1 MLVDPKSKSLINVFT
16 VRLVNHRLGKG
27 FFCAASRLFDSFRNS
42 ECIILLLW
50 QKPNFP
56 KLRKAPRNSYVPP
69 SSATCIGFFFFGADQ
84 SAMSSGLQY
93 GKDIGLGEINTKH
106 ARLQREAP
114 NPRRMRRNRKQ
125 ERKVRMGLTLRKFP
139 CPSTL
144 SLLPPSHTTGRR
156 RRPGQPN

>member
-1 MLVDPKSKSLINVFT
+1 MYLLSGWSITVWAKDFSVLRPGYLIVFET
-16 VRLVNHRLGKG
+16 PNASFFFYGKNPISPNYVRLPETRMYLPVLPHVL
-27 FFCAASRLFDSFRNS
+27 A
-42 ECIILLLW
+42 
-50 QKPNFP
+50 
-56 KLRKAPRNSYVPP
+56 
-69 SSATCIGFFFFGADQ
+69 FFFFGADQ